1 MTRKR
6 RKMKKGGKVFLIFVF
21 LLILS
26 GGIYYAYTLKVK
38 DDETKLL
45 KNKEALIKDINNH
58 YSKFVITNK
67 ETSLYDDKGNK
78 IGKIS
83 KDINLELDDITIDET
98 TKYFKIKNIDNHYIK
113 YSDVSKAEEI
123 TKSDRYKK
131 YIPFNKNVSTEN
143 KVTFYNQDKSF
154 MYELN
159 TKIDL
164 PLIVKDKDYY
174 GVEYDNQLLYVKK
187 DDVKLRDNHNTDKRN
202 TNGAAV
208 LNYHFFYD
216 ENVRDEVGA
225 CQEVICASKKQFRS
239 HLEYFKNNNIL
250 PITMNELE
258 MYMDGKIQ
266 LPKSVLIT
274 IDDGGRTKA
283 GIDLLTEYKM
293 MGTIFLITSWYNPKD
308 YYKTDYIELH
318 SHSHNLHNGGKCP
331 GGQGGEIK
339 CLDKSIVL
347 DDLKKSREALGG
359 STAFCYP
366 FYEYNDYST
375 NILKEAGFTMV
386 FIGEVRASYGPYKLA
401 EVGGDKMHI
410 PRFVVVTYTS
420 MADFNQY
427 FGEIHEV

>member
-6 RKMKKGGKVFLIFVF
+6 RKMKKGGKIFLIFIF

-83 KDINLELDDITIDET
+83 KDINLELADITIDET
-98 TKYFKIKNIDNHYIK
+98 TNYFKIKNIDNHYIK

-123 TKSDRYKK
+123 TKNDRYKK
-131 YIPFNKNVSTEN
+131 YIPYNKNVSTEN

-187 DDVKLRDNHNTDKRN
+187 DDVKLHDNHNTDKRN

-225 CQEVICASKKQFRS
+225 CQEEICASKKQFRS

-339 CLDKSIVL
+339 CLDKSILL

-375 NILKEAGFTMV
+375 NILKEAGFTMA

>member
-6 RKMKKGGKVFLIFVF
+6 RKMKKGGKVFLIFIF

-38 DDETKLL
+38 DDEIKLL

-83 KDINLELDDITIDET
+83 KDINLELDDITIGET

-131 YIPFNKNVSTEN
+131 YIPYNKNVSTEN

-225 CQEVICASKKQFRS
+225 CQEVICASKKQFKS

-339 CLDKSIVL
+339 CLDKSILL

-375 NILKEAGFTMV
+375 NILKEAGFTMA

>member
-6 RKMKKGGKVFLIFVF
+6 RKMKKGGKVFLIFIF

-38 DDETKLL
+38 DDEIKLL

-113 YSDVSKAEEI
+113 YSDVSKGEEI

-131 YIPFNKNVSTEN
+131 YIPYNKNVLTEN

-239 HLEYFKNNNIL
+239 HLEYFKNINIL

-375 NILKEAGFTMV
+375 NILKEAGFTMA

>member
-98 TKYFKIKNIDNHYIK
+98 TKYFKITNIDNHYIK
-113 YSDVSKAEEI
+113 YSDVSKGEEI